1 MSMRRLIEAVE
12 GKAPNTRSL
21 AKADSAPTTYYRGGG
36 DSMESVDRNTTVWD
50 MVRFEQDALGN
61 QETVIPLFPAEV
73 LKMIP
78 ARQTRW
84 LARQRKIAQTYGRQ
98 IDKFVYREPVE
109 LVKDNQGGYVV
120 IERKGFDFYT
130 QGKT

>member
-1 MSMRRLIEAVE
+1 MRRLIEAVE
-12 GKAPNTRSL
+12 AKASNARSRT
-21 AKADSAPTTYYRGGG
+21 KADSAPTTYYRGGG

-50 MVRFEQDALGN
+50 MVRFEQDTLGN